1 MYCIA
6 GSIVAVTEE
15 SHRGC
20 RHDYIED
27 VGSFI
32 KGAAQC
38 EGGVIDVDSSG
49 VSWLEGRGVG
59 VCQGESGVGCEGG

>member
-1 MYCIA
+1 MYCMA
-6 GSIVAVTEE
+6 GSIVVAKG

-20 RHDYIED
+20 RHDYVED
-27 VGSFI
+27 YGSFI

-49 VSWLEGRGVG
+49 VSWLEGRGPG
-59 VCQGESGVGCEGG
+59 VWQGEGGVGREGG